1 VKKIHLKKKIFLKD
15 MILITGTH
23 SSGKSM
29 ISPVVASLNKVEPLR
44 KIYYIDQINNLL
56 YLKKISLETAT
67 FLINH
72 ILDLSYYEQ
81 LIGRNMN
88 FRAEDETSVYNA
100 KDTKKLIKRLKT
112 KRGENVIKKA
122 QKNKKTFL
130 LDTHDGLWFS
140 NVWKNL
146 NIKNLKIIHIHRNPI
161 YVVNSWI
168 NSDFGNTD
176 NSLLNQLPSFYFK
189 GKLTP
194 FYALKFKDDY
204 KNMSKTDRIIKMAI
218 ICIENEMLNLKKF
231 RKNFIS
237 IKFDEFASE
246 TDFYL
251 RKICNFLQ
259 LKKTI
264 STFKILRREKLP
276 RLIQKEDY
284 YKRKKR
290 IQNLASKKMFEKL
303 LNLEKKY
310 KKFYG

>member
-1 VKKIHLKKKIFLKD
+1 MKKINLKKKIFLKD
-15 MILITGTH
+15 IILITGTH

-112 KRGENVIKKA
+112 KRGESVIKKA
-122 QKNKKTFL
+122 QKNKNTFL
-130 LDTHDGLWFS
+130 LDTHDGLWFP
-140 NVWKNL
+140 NIWENL
-146 NIKNLKIIHIHRNPI
+146 NIKNFKIIHIHRNPI

-176 NSLLNQLPSFYFK
+176 NSLLNQLPSFYFR

-194 FYALKFKDDY
+194 FYALKFKNNF
-204 KNMSKTDRIIKMAI
+204 KEMSKTDRIIGMVI
-218 ICIENEMLNLKKF
+218 ICVENEILNLKKF
-231 RKNFIS
+231 KKNFIS
-237 IKFDEFASE
+237 IQFDEFASK

-251 RKICNFLQ
+251 KKICNFLR
-259 LKKTI
+259 LKKTKN
-264 STFKILRREKLP
+264 TYKIMKRESLP
-276 RLIQKEDY
+276 RIIQEEDY
-284 YKRKKR
+284 YKRKRR
-290 IQNLASKKMFEKL
+290 IQRLASKKMFEKL
-303 LNLEKKY
+303 LKLEKKY
-310 KKFYG
+310 KNIYG

>member
-1 VKKIHLKKKIFLKD
+1 
-15 MILITGTH
+15 
-23 SSGKSM
+23 
-29 ISPVVASLNKVEPLR
+29 
-44 KIYYIDQINNLL
+44 
-56 YLKKISLETAT
+56 
-67 FLINH
+67 
-72 ILDLSYYEQ
+72 
-81 LIGRNMN
+81 
-88 FRAEDETSVYNA
+88 
-100 KDTKKLIKRLKT
+100 
-112 KRGENVIKKA
+112 
-122 QKNKKTFL
+122 
-130 LDTHDGLWFS
+130 
-140 NVWKNL
+140 
-146 NIKNLKIIHIHRNPI
+146 
-161 YVVNSWI
+161 
-168 NSDFGNTD
+168 
-176 NSLLNQLPSFYFK
+176 
-189 GKLTP
+189 
-194 FYALKFKDDY
+194 
-204 KNMSKTDRIIKMAI
+204 MSKTDRIIKMAI

-264 STFKILRREKLP
+264 STFKIMRREKLP

>member
-1 VKKIHLKKKIFLKD
+1 MDF
-15 MILITGTH
+15 G
-23 SSGKSM
+23 
-29 ISPVVASLNKVEPLR
+29 
-44 KIYYIDQINNLL
+44 
-56 YLKKISLETAT
+56 
-67 FLINH
+67 
-72 ILDLSYYEQ
+72 
-81 LIGRNMN
+81 
-88 FRAEDETSVYNA
+88 
-100 KDTKKLIKRLKT
+100 
-112 KRGENVIKKA
+112 
-122 QKNKKTFL
+122 
-130 LDTHDGLWFS
+130 FS

-259 LKKTI
+259 LKKNNKH
-264 STFKILRREKLP
+264 FKIMRREKLP

-284 YKRKKR
+284 YKRKKEYR
-290 IQNLASKKMFEKL
+290 TWHQKKCLK
-303 LNLEKKY
+303 NY
-310 KKFYG
+310 